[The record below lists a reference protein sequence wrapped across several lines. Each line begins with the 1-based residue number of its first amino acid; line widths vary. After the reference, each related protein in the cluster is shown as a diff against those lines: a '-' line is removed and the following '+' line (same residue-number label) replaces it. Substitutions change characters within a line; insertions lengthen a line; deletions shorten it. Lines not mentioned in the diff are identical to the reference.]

1 MGEQSSTVA
10 IPRVV
15 RAMRLGLA
23 YAADRAEM
31 AVAFGTEAD
40 AHYRIFDRPRAVDL
54 RRYARGYLAGPLAR
68 KDGQDVYR
76 QPVFARGQAARVKQF
91 TVRVC
96 FR

>member
-15 RAMRLGLA
+15 RAMRLRLA

-40 AHYRIFDRPRAVDL
+40 AHYRIFDRSRAVNL
-54 RRYARGYLAGPLAR
+54 RRYARGYLAGLLAR
-68 KDGQDVYR
+68 RMDKTFIDNQFS
-76 QPVFARGQAARVKQF
+76 PVGKPPA
-91 TVRVC
+91 
-96 FR
+96 